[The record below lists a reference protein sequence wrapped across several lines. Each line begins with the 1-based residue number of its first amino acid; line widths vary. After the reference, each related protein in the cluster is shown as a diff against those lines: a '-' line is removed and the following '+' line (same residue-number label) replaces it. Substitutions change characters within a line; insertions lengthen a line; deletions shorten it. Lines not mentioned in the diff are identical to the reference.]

1 MRIGVLGPLDVRGE
15 DGRSIEAGGAR
26 RGGRRSREW
35 DFLVRHLM
43 GVEPPGH
50 RLTPVPL
57 SMELVTGLFS

>member
-1 MRIGVLGPLDVRGE
+1 MRGE

-26 RGGRRSREW
+26 RGGRRSRER